1 MLLLYTGWTMR
12 ACAIKLLERHFSAGC
27 MIDFTTLNSGTF
39 PKKEQHSFH
48 TGKDLNGKFKF
59 DRQQPRKKLPRNLES
74 VSRLYR
80 TEMS

>member
-48 TGKDLNGKFKF
+48 TGKDRNEPFEF
-59 DRQQPRKKLPRNLES
+59 YRQQPRKILPPNIEL